1 MPDCIVFYCF
11 NCLTLTRGIKVS
23 SLMWEVV
30 NATGHWSDK
39 KITQQEPTVD
49 HWCGW
54 SMAWSWFWVTAD
66 GWLTADFQ
74 TDLTTME
81 LSLNCVFTQPWKIL
95 TPQKGLTHFL
105 GIRSEI
111 DVFQNQTLLL
121 ISVFNK
127 PTTFQSNLATLTWS
141 PHDSLPWSLPVKS
154 QSSVSR
160 HFWLKSL
167 TSKTVSLE
175 TSLVP
180 KTSAAAAC
188 ARWQLGAPHG
198 SLVGPWLCFPH
209 QLPALRLP
217 ATHRPHH
224 CIGTQGKILNLWDE
238 LTKSKVWKFYIT
250 LHLSVFCILGF

>member
-1 MPDCIVFYCF
+1 
-11 NCLTLTRGIKVS
+11 
-23 SLMWEVV
+23 MWEVV

-39 KITQQEPTVD
+39 KTAQQEPTVD

-74 TDLTTME
+74 TDFTTME

-105 GIRSEI
+105 GKRNLCFPKS
-111 DVFQNQTLLL
+111 DLV
-121 ISVFNK
+121 SVFHK
-127 PTTFQSNLATLTWS
+127 PTTFHSLANLATQTWS

-167 TSKTVSLE
+167 TYKTVSLE

-188 ARWQLGAPHG
+188 AVCKVATRSSARVASRTLTVLSSSAPCAPPACHTSTTPLHRHSGQDFEPLGWADKVK
-198 SLVGPWLCFPH
+198 SLKVLH
-209 QLPALRLP
+209 HPAFVRLLHFRIL
-217 ATHRPHH
+217 AT
-224 CIGTQGKILNLWDE
+224 
-238 LTKSKVWKFYIT
+238 F
-250 LHLSVFCILGF
+250 